1 MNSVGVSCFFI
12 HFIATYH
19 YNILRYAAK
28 YF

>member
-1 MNSVGVSCFFI
+1 MNGVGVSHFFI

>member
-1 MNSVGVSCFFI
+1 MNSVGVSYFFI